1 MIGSLVDTYVEP
13 GLNPLYLSGTEA
25 GLGITEELSDLL
37 PKIKAIVADHP
48 DPMMDPKQNP
58 DIAHYKID
66 KTPVFIITGN
76 KDTWIERP
84 NGSWDDWRQI
94 TSPIRVFIDVDGRG
108 HLEPLISCDEAP
120 AIVHFYKS
128 FVYKTEDTSFFF
140 GAQAMHG
147 LEFASAN
154 SANTGDGKVSYI
166 GCSPTQTIS
175 VPFGYKD
182 KYCGKIET
190 E

>member
-1 MIGSLVDTYVEP
+1 MKGTKEAS
-13 GLNPLYLSGTEA
+13 GLTMDMVN
-25 GLGITEELSDLL
+25 IL

-58 DIAHYKID
+58 DMKNYKID

-94 TSPIRVFIDVDGRG
+94 TSPIRFFMDVDGRG
-108 HLEPLISCDEAP
+108 HLEPLIMCDEAP

-128 FVYKTEDTSFFF
+128 FVYKSEDTEFFF
-140 GAQAMHG
+140 GPQAMQG
-147 LEFASAN
+147 LNFATNGSD
-154 SANTGDGKVSYI
+154 NTGDGVVSYV
-166 GCSPTQTIS
+166 GCSPTETIS

-190 E
+190 DEIE

>member
-1 MIGSLVDTYVEP
+1 MSGTKEGKD
-13 GLNPLYLSGTEA
+13 LNPDMIS
-25 GLGITEELSDLL
+25 IL

-58 DIAHYKID
+58 DIANYKID

-76 KDTWIERP
+76 EDTWIERP
-84 NGSWDDWRQI
+84 LGSWDDFRQI
-94 TSPIRVFIDVDGRG
+94 TSPIRIFIDVDGRG

-140 GAQAMHG
+140 GAHAM
-147 LEFASAN
+147 
-154 SANTGDGKVSYI
+154 
-166 GCSPTQTIS
+166 
-175 VPFGYKD
+175 
-182 KYCGKIET
+182 
-190 E
+190 